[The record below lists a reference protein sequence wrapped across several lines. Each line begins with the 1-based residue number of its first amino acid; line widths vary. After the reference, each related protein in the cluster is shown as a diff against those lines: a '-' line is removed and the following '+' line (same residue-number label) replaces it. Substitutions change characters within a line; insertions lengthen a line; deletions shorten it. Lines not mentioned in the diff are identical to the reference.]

1 MKKLILLLFIP
12 IVFTCSS
19 DDDNVTLS
27 NDTEVTDV
35 DGNLYPLQLIADEV
49 WSTQNLRT
57 KTYRDGSPIPY
68 VEDPIEWAN
77 LTTGAWQYVNND
89 PTTEEKYGL
98 FYNFY
103 AVNNPKGLSPDG
115 TRIPSYA
122 DFLHLTSYFGTP
134 MNEVDGVT
142 DGDKEIFLGF
152 LTDDPDYPWVR
163 DESTMIGTNL
173 TGFNLYPAGWQRDG
187 TGALNFFGY
196 GSFLWLSDAFSPS
209 STNASVASWRFFSN
223 TNFSNGTSAAQNYY
237 GCSVR
242 FIKN

>member
-1 MKKLILLLFIP
+1 MKKLILLLSIP
-12 IVFTCSS
+12 LVFTCSS
-19 DDDNVTLS
+19 DSSDDDDVTLS

-122 DFLHLTSYFGTP
+122 DFLHLTSYFGAP
-134 MNEVDGVT
+134 MNET
-142 DGDKEIFLGF
+142 DG
-152 LTDDPDYPWVR
+152 
-163 DESTMIGTNL
+163 GTEEE
-173 TGFNLYPAGWQRDG
+173 
-187 TGALNFFGY
+187 
-196 GSFLWLSDAFSPS
+196 LSL
-209 STNASVASWRFFSN
+209 
-223 TNFSNGTSAAQNYY
+223 
-237 GCSVR
+237 
-242 FIKN
+242 IHI

>member
-12 IVFTCSS
+12 LVFTCSS
-19 DDDNVTLS
+19 DSSDDDDVTLS

-122 DFLHLTSYFGTP
+122 DFLHLTSYFGAP
-134 MNEVDGVT
+134 MNET
-142 DGDKEIFLGF
+142 DG
-152 LTDDPDYPWVR
+152 
-163 DESTMIGTNL
+163 GTEEE
-173 TGFNLYPAGWQRDG
+173 
-187 TGALNFFGY
+187 
-196 GSFLWLSDAFSPS
+196 LSL
-209 STNASVASWRFFSN
+209 
-223 TNFSNGTSAAQNYY
+223 
-237 GCSVR
+237 
-242 FIKN
+242 IHI